1 MTNTLTERNKMV
13 HNGTIS
19 GDLPEKTRARYEQIA
34 NLMLLGS
41 DIGGICRYG
50 RISRS
55 ALYRLFRR
63 DDFKQVLREVRQ
75 AVSVTARQA
84 IAGLLEEAIE
94 LVGQTIR
101 DESAPLTL
109 RLRAAQ
115 IVIQSVTEDPS
126 AGSPRMPV
134 PTDNRHVHVHIQKE
148 NFDA

>member
-1 MTNTLTERNKMV
+1 MTNTLAERNKMV

-41 DIGGICRYG
+41 DIAGICQYG

-63 DDFKQVLREVRQ
+63 DDFQAVLREVRR
-75 AVSVTARQA
+75 AVTASARQA

-94 LVGQTIR
+94 LIGQTIR
-101 DESAPLTL
+101 DETAPLTL
-109 RLRAAQ
+109 RLKAAAMVLQ
-115 IVIQSVTEDPS
+115 VATEDPS

-134 PTDNRHVHVHIQKE
+134 PHQHLHAHIVRKE
-148 NFDA
+148 E